1 MHDFTQI
8 MSIVFSF
15 CVKVYKITLNH
26 MFCTGEI
33 EVKIIFSLKDFF
45 RMFFELRIDAHNNIE
60 NILTVI
66 CELIIIDQNISVGDD
81 VFLWT
86 PQFANNAIDHSE
98 LKTVSV
104 KVNVTRNVF
113 DQ

>member
-1 MHDFTQI
+1 

-15 CVKVYKITLNH
+15 CIKVCKITH

-45 RMFFELRIDAHNNIE
+45 RMVFELRIDTHNNIE

-66 CELIIIDQNISVGDD
+66 CKLIIIDQNISVGDD
-81 VFLWT
+81 IFLLH
-86 PQFANNAIDHSE
+86 PSIY
-98 LKTVSV
+98 K
-104 KVNVTRNVF
+104 
-113 DQ
+113 